1 MAREAQTVRSTR
13 TRAALREAAV
23 ARFLAQ
29 GVEATTVEQIADDAG
44 VTVRTFYRHFST
56 KHDLLFADYDHGLV
70 WFRRSLA
77 ASPADEP
84 LIEAVKGAIFTFPY
98 DVEAISQMAALRVR
112 EIDQGRIALHMRRV
126 EADLAAAIAEHLARR
141 RPPDSP
147 DDHLRIAVT
156 SRSIAAA
163 TFAAMEAWMV
173 HSDGTLPELAR
184 MCQES
189 LDRLAE
195 GLPDTFVTVDE
206 TV

>member
-1 MAREAQTVRSTR
+1 MARQAQTVRSTR

-29 GVEATTVEQIADDAG
+29 GVEATTVEQIAGDAG
-44 VTVRTFYRHFST
+44 VTVRTFYRHFAT

-77 ASPADEP
+77 ASPDDEP

-112 EIDQGRIALHMRRV
+112 EIDQGRIARHVRRV
-126 EADLAAAIAEHLARR
+126 EADLAGAIAEHLVRR
-141 RPPDSP
+141 RPPTTP
-147 DDHLRIAVT
+147 DDHLRIAVA
-156 SRSIAAA
+156 SRTIAAA
-163 TFAAMEAWMV
+163 TFAALEAWMV
-173 HSDGTLPELAR
+173 HSDGSLPELAR
-184 MCQES
+184 MSQES

-195 GLPDTFVTVDE
+195 GLPSFVTVDE